1 MAFVLDDLDLDLDF
15 VGDFSSDL
23 DLAAEEFEE
32 GFLGGVGSLASLSL
46 LSWEESELESLL
58 EGLGL
63 GLRFP
68 FFLPSLASLLPSS
81 ISLPRNFAIGDPSEE
96 LWDGFLDFIL
106 SVLVFLDR

>member
-1 MAFVLDDLDLDLDF
+1 MDFVLDDLDLDLDL

-23 DLAAEEFEE
+23 DLETEDFI
-32 GFLGGVGSLASLSL
+32 GGDGSLAPFLL

-68 FFLPSLASLLPSS
+68 FFLPSLASLFPF
-81 ISLPRNFAIGDPSEE
+81 SLSLSQNFARGDPSEGP
-96 LWDGFLDFIL
+96 WDGF
-106 SVLVFLDR
+106 